1 MAKSHNPQGA
11 NPGVS
16 QTLLDY
22 PLGVVAIRTFLWLV
36 SVMALL
42 GVLTLLVL
50 RPSLVFTSDSSVR
63 SASKELD
70 SPDSPVGAVCSFP
83 NLEN

>member
-1 MAKSHNPQGA
+1 MAKSQNTRDSH
-11 NPGVS
+11 PGIS
-16 QTLLDY
+16 QTLLET
-22 PLGVVAIRTFLWLV
+22 PMGLMAIRTFLWLV

-50 RPSLVFTSDSSVR
+50 RPSLVFTSDSSVP

-70 SPDSPVGAVCSFP
+70 SPESPVGAVCSFP